1 MIVLRKAF
9 AEFLGTG
16 TLVATVI
23 GSGAMAANLTKDVCL
38 QLFINTV
45 ATVFILYIIIT
56 IFGPV
61 SGAHFN
67 LLITGIE
74 LFRKKLDT
82 TAFSA
87 YLVAQL
93 SGGAFG
99 ALLANAM
106 FELPLV
112 NISEKMRSGGHLF
125 LGEIIA
131 TSGLIFII
139 YQATHLGLN
148 RKLPRLIAAWIGA
161 AYFFTSSTSF
171 ANPAVTLA
179 RTLSDTFA
187 GIDPSSAPA
196 FIAAQ
201 VIGAA
206 LGLTAFAYLSQSSF
220 LTVSKD
226 KKKRDGR

>member
-23 GSGAMAANLTKDVCL
+23 GSGAMAANLTQDVGL
-38 QLFINTV
+38 QLFINSV

-67 LLITGIE
+67 PLITGIE
-74 LFRKKLDT
+74 LLRKKLDA

-87 YLVAQL
+87 YLVAQI

-112 NISEKMRSGGHLF
+112 NISEKLRSGGHLF

-139 YQATHLGLN
+139 YQGTHLGLT

-201 VIGAA
+201 VIGAG
-206 LGLTAFAYLSQSSF
+206 LGFTAFSYLSQSSF
-220 LTVSKD
+220 LKVSKA
-226 KKKRDGR
+226 KKRRERR